1 MSVSF
6 SAPLMLLSNH
16 NTATTYESSKQK
28 ILTSLDLIGHMD
40 IKKAFTD
47 TSNKKEILE
56 LNIAWCLQ
64 ISDQVISNIVVTFPK
79 LSKINISSCKRVT
92 SRAFYELLCAPNIS
106 ELAASHLPRVGRNK
120 VAALS
125 ITAVT
130 HVVGKN
136 QNQTRISNV
145 QNQTRTS
152 NVRILHMDATPITDA
167 DLEHIINIA
176 PKLEFISLR
185 WCERLTAQGINN
197 IMKIAPNLR
206 CIDLTDLGLVQ
217 DIEVGIENQTGLV
230 EIVCTKWY

>member
-64 ISDQVISNIVVTFPK
+64 ISNEVISNIVVTFPK

-92 SRAFYELLCAPNIS
+92 SKAFYELLCAPNIS

-120 VAALS
+120 VAAIS

-130 HVVGKN
+130 RVVGKN
-136 QNQTRISNV
+136 QNQTP
-145 QNQTRTS
+145 TS

-185 WCERLTAQGINN
+185 WCERLSAHGINK

-230 EIVCTKWY
+230 EIICTKWY

>member
-6 SAPLMLLSNH
+6 SAPLMLLSNQ
-16 NTATTYESSKQK
+16 NTAATYESSKQK
-28 ILTSLDLIGHMD
+28 ILSSLDLIGHMD

-47 TSNKKEILE
+47 TSNKQEILE

-64 ISDQVISNIVVTFPK
+64 ISNQVISNIVVTFPK

-92 SRAFYELLCAPNIS
+92 SKAFYELLCAPNIS

-120 VAALS
+120 VAAIS

-130 HVVGKN
+130 RVVGKN
-136 QNQTRISNV
+136 QNQTP
-145 QNQTRTS
+145 TS

-167 DLEHIINIA
+167 DLEHIIHIA

-185 WCERLTAQGINN
+185 WCERLSAHGINK

-230 EIVCTKWY
+230 EIICTKWY

>member
-64 ISDQVISNIVVTFPK
+64 ISDKVISNIVVTFPK

-92 SRAFYELLCAPNIS
+92 SKAFYELLCAPNIS

-120 VAALS
+120 VAAIS
-125 ITAVT
+125 STAVT
-130 HVVGKN
+130 RVVGKN
-136 QNQTRISNV
+136 QNQTP
-145 QNQTRTS
+145 TS

-185 WCERLTAQGINN
+185 WCERLSAHGINK

-230 EIVCTKWY
+230 EIKCTKWY

>member
-6 SAPLMLLSNH
+6 SAPLMLLSNQ
-16 NTATTYESSKQK
+16 NTAATYESSKQK

-64 ISDQVISNIVVTFPK
+64 ISNQVISNIVVTFPK

-92 SRAFYELLCAPNIS
+92 SKAFYELLCAPNIS

-120 VAALS
+120 VAAIS

-130 HVVGKN
+130 RVVGKN
-136 QNQTRISNV
+136 QNQTP
-145 QNQTRTS
+145 TS

-167 DLEHIINIA
+167 DLEHIIHIA

-185 WCERLTAQGINN
+185 WCERLSAHGINK

-230 EIVCTKWY
+230 EIICTKWY

>member
-64 ISDQVISNIVVTFPK
+64 ISDKVISNIVVTFPK

-92 SRAFYELLCAPNIS
+92 SKAFYELLCAPNIS

-120 VAALS
+120 VAAIS

-130 HVVGKN
+130 RVVGKN
-136 QNQTRISNV
+136 QNQTP
-145 QNQTRTS
+145 TS

-185 WCERLTAQGINN
+185 WCERLSAHGINK

-230 EIVCTKWY
+230 EIICTKWY

>member
-16 NTATTYESSKQK
+16 NTATTYESLSKQN

-40 IKKAFTD
+40 IKTAFTD
-47 TSNKKEILE
+47 TSNKQEILE

-64 ISDQVISNIVVTFPK
+64 ISDKVISNIVVTFPK

-92 SRAFYELLCAPNIS
+92 SKAFYELLCAPNIS

-120 VAALS
+120 VAAIS

-130 HVVGKN
+130 RVVGKN
-136 QNQTRISNV
+136 QNQTP
-145 QNQTRTS
+145 TS

-167 DLEHIINIA
+167 DLEHIIHIA

-185 WCERLTAQGINN
+185 WCERLSAHGINK

-230 EIVCTKWY
+230 EIICTKWY

>member
-16 NTATTYESSKQK
+16 NTATTYKSFCKQK

-92 SRAFYELLCAPNIS
+92 SKAFYELLCAPNIS
-106 ELAASHLPRVGRNK
+106 ELAASHLPRVGRNN
-120 VAALS
+120 VAAIS

-130 HVVGKN
+130 RVVGKN
-136 QNQTRISNV
+136 QNQTP
-145 QNQTRTS
+145 TS

-167 DLEHIINIA
+167 DLEHIIHIA

-185 WCERLTAQGINN
+185 WCERLSAHGINK

-230 EIVCTKWY
+230 EIICTKWY

>member
-16 NTATTYESSKQK
+16 NTATTYESQSKQK

-92 SRAFYELLCAPNIS
+92 SKAFYELLCAPNIS

-120 VAALS
+120 VAAIS

-130 HVVGKN
+130 RVVGKN
-136 QNQTRISNV
+136 QNQTP
-145 QNQTRTS
+145 TS

-167 DLEHIINIA
+167 DLEHIIHIA

-185 WCERLTAQGINN
+185 WCERLTAHGINK

-230 EIVCTKWY
+230 EIICTKWY

>member
-6 SAPLMLLSNH
+6 SAPLMLLSNQ
-16 NTATTYESSKQK
+16 NTAATYESSKQK
-28 ILTSLDLIGHMD
+28 ILSSLDLIGHMD

-64 ISDQVISNIVVTFPK
+64 ISNQVISNIVVTFPK

-92 SRAFYELLCAPNIS
+92 SKAFYELLCAPNIS

-120 VAALS
+120 VAAIS
-125 ITAVT
+125 STAVT
-130 HVVGKN
+130 RVVGKN
-136 QNQTRISNV
+136 QNQTP
-145 QNQTRTS
+145 TS

-167 DLEHIINIA
+167 DLEHIIHIA

-185 WCERLTAQGINN
+185 WCERLSAHGINK

-230 EIVCTKWY
+230 EIICTKWY

>member
-16 NTATTYESSKQK
+16 NTATTYEYTSKQK

-64 ISDQVISNIVVTFPK
+64 ISNEVISNIVVTFPK

-92 SRAFYELLCAPNIS
+92 SKAFYELLCAPNIS

-120 VAALS
+120 VAAIS

-130 HVVGKN
+130 RVVGKN
-136 QNQTRISNV
+136 QNQTP
-145 QNQTRTS
+145 TS

-167 DLEHIINIA
+167 DLEHIIHIA

-185 WCERLTAQGINN
+185 WCERLSAHGINK

-230 EIVCTKWY
+230 EIICTKWY

>member
-16 NTATTYESSKQK
+16 NTATTYESLSKQN

-64 ISDQVISNIVVTFPK
+64 ISNKVISNIVVTFPK

-92 SRAFYELLCAPNIS
+92 SKAFYELLCAPNIS

-120 VAALS
+120 VAAIS
-125 ITAVT
+125 TAVT
-130 HVVGKN
+130 RVVGKN
-136 QNQTRISNV
+136 QNQTP
-145 QNQTRTS
+145 TS

-185 WCERLTAQGINN
+185 WCERLSAHGINK

-230 EIVCTKWY
+230 EIICTKWY

>member
-16 NTATTYESSKQK
+16 NTAATYESTSKQK

-64 ISDQVISNIVVTFPK
+64 ISDQVISNIVVTFSK

-92 SRAFYELLCAPNIS
+92 SKAFIELLCTPNIS

-120 VAALS
+120 VAAIS
-125 ITAVT
+125 TAVT
-130 HVVGKN
+130 RVVGKN
-136 QNQTRISNV
+136 QNQTP
-145 QNQTRTS
+145 TS

-185 WCERLTAQGINN
+185 WCERLSAHGINK

-230 EIVCTKWY
+230 EIICTKWY

>member
-6 SAPLMLLSNH
+6 SAPLMLLSNQ
-16 NTATTYESSKQK
+16 NTAATYESSKQK

-92 SRAFYELLCAPNIS
+92 SKAFYELLCAPNIS

-120 VAALS
+120 VAAIS
-125 ITAVT
+125 STAVT
-130 HVVGKN
+130 RVVGKN
-136 QNQTRISNV
+136 QNQTP
-145 QNQTRTS
+145 TS

-167 DLEHIINIA
+167 DLEHIIHIA

-185 WCERLTAQGINN
+185 WCERLTAHGINK

-230 EIVCTKWY
+230 EIICTKWY

>member
-6 SAPLMLLSNH
+6 SAPLMLLSNQ
-16 NTATTYESSKQK
+16 NTAATYESSKQK
-28 ILTSLDLIGHMD
+28 ILSSLDLIGHMD

-56 LNIAWCLQ
+56 LNMAWCLQ

-92 SRAFYELLCAPNIS
+92 SKAFYELLCAPNIS

-120 VAALS
+120 VAAIS
-125 ITAVT
+125 STAVT
-130 HVVGKN
+130 RVVGKN
-136 QNQTRISNV
+136 QNQTP
-145 QNQTRTS
+145 TS

-167 DLEHIINIA
+167 DLEHIIHIA

-185 WCERLTAQGINN
+185 WCERLSAHGINK

-230 EIVCTKWY
+230 EIICTKWY